1 MSLSVIKGQ
10 KISND
15 TLKQENDNKILG
27 KVSLVL
33 EWMMKTGLGGDVDL
47 SAPMLGAD
55 GMMWAKNAI
64 VYYNR
69 LASEDGAVRHH
80 GDAAEGVTGEQIL
93 ISLPEVDSKTK
104 TIIAAISAKP
114 LEPLA
119 TGPFHLANLS
129 SATLKLLSHEGDR
142 TKVLCTYDLKDE
154 LGKNSAAVMARL
166 SRDGDGWSF
175 EPVGQPLG
183 EGKNANG
190 IVDILRKYSIWYRR
204 GDITDIVLDKLTE
217 ATPIIAA
224 AAVPPVQTPKPQ
236 KTSVPV
242 PPPPPPPATSFK
254 WLWWLLLL
262 PLLGLLWWGLS
273 SKSCSRAETPAA
285 PDTVEVA
292 VAADTVRV
300 LTPAEQELD
309 KDLMLHAVHFTTS
322 LSRLAPD
329 EKEFLDRVVA
339 ALKANPDIKLI
350 VQGHTDNVDTDE
362 VNIPLSASRAQ
373 KVADYLVQAGIDA
386 ARLEAKG
393 FGSTK
398 PVAGNDTPE
407 GRAKNRRVDFTI
419 VR

>member
-10 KISND
+10 KVSND

-47 SAPMLGAD
+47 SAPMLGLD
-55 GMMWAKNAI
+55 GMMWAKDAI
-64 VYYNR
+64 VYYSR
-69 LASEDGAVRHH
+69 LVSEDGALKHQ
-80 GDAAEGVTGEQIL
+80 GDVSNGVTGEQIQ
-93 ISLPEVDSKTK
+93 ISLPDVDPKTK

-114 LEPLA
+114 LDPVA
-119 TGPFHLANLS
+119 TGPFHLGSLA
-129 SATLKLLSHEGDR
+129 SATLKLFAHDGAR
-142 TKVLCTYDLKDE
+142 TKLLCSYDLKEE
-154 LGKNSAAVMARL
+154 LNKNSAAVMARL

-204 GDITDIVLDKLTE
+204 GDISDIVVDKVNE
-217 ATPIIAA
+217 ATPIITAA
-224 AAVPPVQTPKPQ
+224 PAAPMETPKPQ
-236 KTSVPV
+236 KTSLPI
-242 PPPPPPPATSFK
+242 PPPPPPPVTSYK

-262 PLLGLLWWGLS
+262 PLLGLLWWGIS
-273 SKSCSRAETPAA
+273 AKSCSRAEVIAK
-285 PDTVEVA
+285 PDSVEVV

-309 KDLMLHAVHFTTS
+309 KDLMLNAVHFTTS
-322 LSRLAPD
+322 LSRLAPE
-329 EKEFLDRVVA
+329 EKQFLDRVVA

-373 KVADYLVQAGIDA
+373 KVADYLIQAGIDT

-407 GRAKNRRVDFTI
+407 GRAKNRRVDFAI